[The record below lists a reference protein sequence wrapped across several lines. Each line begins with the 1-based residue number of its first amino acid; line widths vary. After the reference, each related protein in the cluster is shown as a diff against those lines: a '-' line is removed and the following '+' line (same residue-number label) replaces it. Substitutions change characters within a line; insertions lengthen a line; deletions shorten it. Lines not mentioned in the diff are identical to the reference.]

1 VTRLPSRHIAGQRV
15 WIIGASSGIG
25 AALARELHSRGA
37 QVAISGRRAAELE
50 QVSSGD
56 MTVLPLDATDGGA
69 LAASAREARRAM
81 GGLDTVVW
89 CAAYWEQTDPKKW
102 DAASFARHVELN
114 LLGFNALLGAVL
126 PGMVERRAGHIVG
139 IASVAGFRG
148 FPGGEAYGATKAAQ
162 IALLESLR
170 ASLWRSGVRVTTVA
184 PGFVK
189 TALTDINEFPMPF
202 IISAEKAA
210 RSIARGLERGQVE
223 IVFPFRMAVAM
234 KIARLLPIRWWA
246 VLYSRAGAASSGDRP
261 SANRRDGQAPSA

>member
-1 VTRLPSRHIAGQRV
+1 MTRLPSRHLAGQRI

-37 QVAISGRRAAELE
+37 RVAISGRRATELE
-50 QVSSGD
+50 AVSAGD
-56 MTVLPLDATDGGA
+56 MTVLSLDATDGDA
-69 LAASAREARRAM
+69 LATGAKAAAREM

-89 CAAYWEQTDPKKW
+89 CAAYWEQTNPKEW
-102 DAASFARHVELN
+102 DTESFARHVELN
-114 LLGFNALLGAVL
+114 LLGFSSLLGAVL
-126 PGMVERRAGHIVG
+126 PGMVDRGAGHIVG

-162 IALLESLR
+162 ITLLESLR
-170 ASLWRSGVRVTTVA
+170 ASLRRSGVRVTTVA

-189 TALTDINEFPMPF
+189 TALTDVNEFSMPF

-234 KIARLLPIRWWA
+234 KLARLLPVRWWA
-246 VLYSRAGAASSGDRP
+246 AMYSRAG
-261 SANRRDGQAPSA
+261 

>member
-1 VTRLPSRHIAGQRV
+1 MTRLPSRHIAGQRV

-37 QVAISGRRAAELE
+37 RVAISGRRAAELE
-50 QVSSGD
+50 EVSGGE
-56 MTVLPLDATDGGA
+56 MIALPLDATDGGA
-69 LAASAREARRAM
+69 LAAGALTAAREM

-89 CAAYWEQTDPKKW
+89 CAAYWEQTDPKVW

-114 LLGFNALLGAVL
+114 LLGFNSLLGAVL
-126 PGMVERRAGHIVG
+126 PGMVERGAGHIVG

-170 ASLWRSGVRVTTVA
+170 ASLRRSGVRVTTVA

-189 TALTDINEFPMPF
+189 TALTDVNEFPMPF

-210 RSIARGLERGQVE
+210 RSIARGLERGQMEV
-223 IVFPFRMAVAM
+223 VFPFRMAVAM
-234 KIARLLPIRWWA
+234 KFARLVPVRAWA
-246 VLYSRAGAASSGDRP
+246 MLYSRAGGTSQGRRP
-261 SANRRDGQAPSA
+261 SANTRDPRATTA